1 MTLIHT
7 RMPITLES
15 AILLM
20 SSMSSMSSFVVVV
33 DVDVG
38 GHGGD
43 DAARVTRVP
52 ACDTYDRIA
61 ADTGAP

>member
-1 MTLIHT
+1 
-7 RMPITLES
+7 
-15 AILLM
+15 M

>member
-20 SSMSSMSSFVVVV
+20 SSFVVVV

-38 GHGGD
+38 GHGDGD

-52 ACDTYDRIA
+52 ACDTCDRIA
-61 ADTGAP
+61 ADIGAP